1 MRLQPAIVATL
12 FRTELRMVLRDRRML
27 ITSLV
32 LPLLVTPFMIL
43 ASSRTILK
51 REQALQRMTYHY
63 AVTGSRA
70 AVVRSLLDAT
80 RERLAQ
86 ADTNRPPKAK
96 FQFEEVPAPDPFA
109 ALTQNRVH
117 FVLEGVTE
125 SEAHPTNAPPKTGLK
140 GQKARPKG
148 TPSAPT
154 ELDEDESEPFVAGVP
169 VVRIV
174 FRADRDESAVGR
186 SRLEQALRETRRFQ
200 RAALLKEHGFTLKAS
215 DLASVTEHDLATKA
229 QVAGLGLG
237 RMLTLLLMLFILT
250 SGAVIATDSLAGEKE
265 RGTLETLLT
274 TAASR
279 VEILAAKHLVVLA
292 IGLLITCIQALNLLV
307 YVGFRLLPVPA
318 SLAAAVPPWVAGLL
332 FLLFLPVAA
341 LAANVLLL
349 ISGYARSYREAQMY
363 FMPALLL
370 GLVPALAPFL
380 PGVPLRSA
388 IVVVPIAN
396 IALASK
402 EILIGSFD
410 WPMIIIS
417 WLVTAGAAVWTTRLG
432 VRALGTERLI
442 TTAETDAVEFR
453 AGPALFERHVVRW
466 FAVLWAALLL
476 VSNYTGKADLRLQ
489 IVINLVGLFF
499 GGSCLMLWRYQ
510 LNPRAALA
518 LRLPRPAAWLG
529 VLFAVPGGMLTAL
542 GLFKLV
548 NAFLP
553 VPPKMMESFD
563 QSVIPPNVP
572 LVELLFFLGVMPG
585 IFEEI
590 AFRGL
595 LLHGLRRRLHP
606 AALALVVGLTFG
618 IFHVALF
625 RFAPT
630 ACLGV
635 MLAAV
640 TLMTGSI
647 YPAMA
652 WHALSNILSVLAS
665 KWQFPETELDPVCYL
680 AGAGMLAAAFWIFYR
695 NRTPYPGL
703 RWRGASRLVDG
714 AGPPRANSGR

>member
-1 MRLQPAIVATL
+1 MRLNSSIVATL
-12 FRTELRMVLRDRRML
+12 FRMELRMVLRDRRML

-43 ASSRTILK
+43 TSGRTIQK
-51 REQALQRMTYHY
+51 REQALEHLTYRY
-63 AVTGSRA
+63 AVTGSQA
-70 AVVRSLLDAT
+70 ATVRSLLAATLERLSRPDTNGVKAT
-80 RERLAQ
+80 R
-86 ADTNRPPKAK
+86 
-96 FQFEEVPAPDPFA
+96 FHFEETASAEPRA
-109 ALTQNRVH
+109 ALAKGEIH
-117 FVLEGVTE
+117 MVLEGVT
-125 SEAHPTNAPPKTGLK
+125 SAEAQPPNRPSKAGPEPKRSASRAPP
-140 GQKARPKG
+140 A
-148 TPSAPT
+148 AAT
-154 ELDEDESEPFVAGVP
+154 EAEDDAGESPVPGAP

-174 FRADRDESAVGR
+174 FRADRDESTAGM
-186 SRLEQALRETRRFQ
+186 SRMEQALRETRRAE
-200 RAALLKEHGFTLKAS
+200 RAALLEGRGFQVKPVDIAVVAER
-215 DLASVTEHDLATKA
+215 DLASKS

-237 RMLTLLLMLFILT
+237 RMLTLLLLLFILP
-250 SGAVIATDSLAGEKE
+250 SGAVVATDSLAGEKE

-279 VEILAAKHLVVLA
+279 VEILAAKHFVVLA
-292 IGLLITCIQALNLLV
+292 IALLITSIQALNLLV
-307 YVGFRLLPVPA
+307 YVGFRLLPIPA

-332 FLLFLPVAA
+332 FVLFLPVAA
-341 LAANVLLL
+341 LVANVLLL
-349 ISGYARSYREAQMY
+349 ISGYARSYKEAQMY

-370 GLVPALAPFL
+370 GLLPALAPFL

-388 IVVVPIAN
+388 IALVPVAN

-402 EILIGSFD
+402 EILIGAFD
-410 WPMIIIS
+410 WPMILLS
-417 WLVTAGAAVWTTRLG
+417 WVITAATAAWTTRLG
-432 VRALGTERLI
+432 VKVLSTERLI
-442 TTAETDAVEFR
+442 TAAETDAAEF
-453 AGPALFERHVVRW
+453 AGGPALFERHVPRW
-466 FAVLWAALLL
+466 FAVLWAVLLL
-476 VSNYTGKADLRLQ
+476 VSNYTGKADVRVQ

-499 GGSCLMLWRYQ
+499 GASCLMLWRYR
-510 LNPRAALA
+510 LDPCAALA
-518 LRLPRPAAWLG
+518 LRAPRPAVWLG

-542 GLFKLV
+542 GLFRLV
-548 NAFLP
+548 NFFLP
-553 VPPKMMESFD
+553 VPPELMEGFGE
-563 QSVIPPNVP
+563 NVLP
-572 LVELLFFLGVMPG
+572 AGVPFWQLLLFLSVLPG

-647 YPAMA
+647 YPAML
-652 WHALSNILSVLAS
+652 WHALSNALGMLAY
-665 KWQFPETELDPVCYL
+665 KLQIPEAELGPVCYL
-680 AGAGMLAAAFWIFYR
+680 AGAGLLAAAFWIFYR

-703 RWRGASRLVDG
+703 RWNSSVQSRPAMVKS
-714 AGPPRANSGR
+714 SG